1 MAYQAPD
8 YGGYERQKGDIEYKY
23 GTDSAANAYGR
34 FLGQQRYER
43 SAGDASRNF
52 GRAYAP
58 TKSRFGQRGLAG
70 GGVRSGAMQ
79 QSMGNFIGD
88 YQRDYTRGLQDQTQA
103 NQQYDLQQANYDQ
116 WRQQAL
122 QGVETDKANDI
133 AWAAQN
139 LQMMREL
146 LGTL

>member
-1 MAYQAPD
+1 MYQAPD
-8 YGGYERQKGDIEYKY
+8 YGGYERRKGDIEYKY
-23 GTDSAANAYGR
+23 GTDSTANAYGR
-34 FLGQQRYER
+34 FLGQQRYDRSSGDMTRGFER
-43 SAGDASRNF
+43 S
-52 GRAYAP
+52 YAP
-58 TKSRFGQRGLAG
+58 TKSRFGQRGLSG

-79 QSMGNFIGD
+79 QSMGNYIGD
-88 YQRDYTRGLQDQTQA
+88 YQRDYTRAAQDQTQA

-139 LQMMREL
+139 LQQLREL